1 MRFFLRRLFV
11 VAIGFAAA
19 TVAAAAPVTVE
30 AILQTVKPPEVLTA
44 DFTLTKKTPA
54 VAVTLTSRGR
64 LVLSQTK
71 GLLWMTTEP
80 FEDCLGFSAVK
91 RGELDEKGGW
101 ITSPS
106 AYAGQA
112 VDVVQKLLTAESD
125 ELRNLFFLSPSGTP
139 DHWQLLASP
148 KGGQLENVLTEI
160 LLTGNDVLQSVQISQ
175 TDGSLTRIYFSRVS
189 RNPQLSP
196 RDTERLEALQ

>member
-1 MRFFLRRLFV
+1 MHFLLRRLFAV
-11 VAIGFAAA
+11 VIGFTAA
-19 TVAAAAPVTVE
+19 VAAAAPVTVE
-30 AILQTVKPPEVLTA
+30 DILRIVKQPDVLTA

-64 LVLSQTK
+64 LVLSQAK
-71 GLLWMTTEP
+71 GLLWVTTEP

-125 ELRNLFFLSPSGTP
+125 ELRNHFFLSPSGTP

-148 KGGQLENVLTEI
+148 KGGQLDNVLTEI

>member
-1 MRFFLRRLFV
+1 MHFLLRRLFAV
-11 VAIGFAAA
+11 VIGFTAA
-19 TVAAAAPVTVE
+19 VAAAAPVTVE
-30 AILQTVKPPEVLTA
+30 DILRIVKQPDVLTA

-64 LVLSQTK
+64 LVLSQAK

-91 RGELDEKGGW
+91 RGELDEKGVW

-125 ELRNLFFLSPSGTP
+125 ELRNHFFLSPSGTP

-160 LLTGNDVLQSVQISQ
+160 LLTGNDVLQSVQIAQ
-175 TDGSLTRIYFSRVS
+175 TDGSLTRIYFSQVV

-196 RDTERLEALQ
+196 QDAERLEALQ

>member
-1 MRFFLRRLFV
+1 MRFFLHRLFAV
-11 VAIGFAAA
+11 VIGFTAA
-19 TVAAAAPVTVE
+19 VAAAAPVTVE
-30 AILQTVKPPEVLTA
+30 DILRIVKQPDVLTA
-44 DFTLTKKTPA
+44 DFTLGKKTPA
-54 VAVTLTSRGR
+54 VTVMLKSRGR
-64 LVLSQTK
+64 LVLSKEK
-71 GLLWMTTEP
+71 GLLWVTTEP
-80 FEDCLGFSAVK
+80 FDDCLGFSSAK

-101 ITSPS
+101 ITLPS

-125 ELRNLFFLSPSGTP
+125 ELRNHFFLSPSGTP

>member
-1 MRFFLRRLFV
+1 MHFLLRRLFAV
-11 VAIGFAAA
+11 VIGFTAA
-19 TVAAAAPVTVE
+19 VAAAAPVTVE
-30 AILQTVKPPEVLTA
+30 DILRIVKQPDVLTA

-64 LVLSQTK
+64 LVLSQAK
-71 GLLWMTTEP
+71 GLLWVTTEP

-125 ELRNLFFLSPSGTP
+125 ELRNHFFLSPSGTP

-148 KGGQLENVLTEI
+148 KGSQLENVLTEI

>member
-1 MRFFLRRLFV
+1 MHFLLRRLFAV
-11 VAIGFAAA
+11 VIGFTAA
-19 TVAAAAPVTVE
+19 VAAAAPVTVE
-30 AILQTVKPPEVLTA
+30 DILRIVKQPDVLTA

-64 LVLSQTK
+64 LVLSQAK

-91 RGELDEKGGW
+91 RGELDEKGVW

-125 ELRNLFFLSPSGTP
+125 ELRNHFFLSPSGTP

-160 LLTGNDVLQSVQISQ
+160 LLTGNDVLQSVQIAQ
-175 TDGSLTRIYFSRVS
+175 TDGSLTRIYFSQVV
-189 RNPQLSP
+189 RNPRLSP
-196 RDTERLEALQ
+196 QDAERLEALQ

>member
-11 VAIGFAAA
+11 VALVFAPA

-54 VAVTLTSRGR
+54 LTSRGR
-64 LVLSQTK
+64 LVLSQAK

-125 ELRNLFFLSPSGTP
+125 ELRNHFFLSPSGTP

-175 TDGSLTRIYFSRVS
+175 TDGSLTRIYFSR
-189 RNPQLSP
+189 NPQLRP

>member
-11 VAIGFAAA
+11 VALGFAAA
-19 TVAAAAPVTVE
+19 TVATAAPVTVE

-64 LVLSQTK
+64 LVLSQAK

-80 FEDCLGFSAVK
+80 FEDCLGFSTVK

-112 VDVVQKLLTAESD
+112 VDVVQKLLTAGPD
-125 ELRNLFFLSPSGTP
+125 ELRNHFFLSSSGTP
-139 DHWQLLASP
+139 DHWQL
-148 KGGQLENVLTEI
+148 QLL
-160 LLTGNDVLQSVQISQ
+160 
-175 TDGSLTRIYFSRVS
+175 
-189 RNPQLSP
+189 PLSP
-196 RDTERLEALQ
+196 DRKSRTEPSSFRGI